1 MGMYNQVRTYNK
13 MEVQNNSNL
22 LYIIIYV
29 YKIQDKQKKAK
40 FTVK

>member
-1 MGMYNQVRTYNK
+1 MYNQVRTYKK

-29 YKIQDKQKKAK
+29 YKIQNKQKKAK